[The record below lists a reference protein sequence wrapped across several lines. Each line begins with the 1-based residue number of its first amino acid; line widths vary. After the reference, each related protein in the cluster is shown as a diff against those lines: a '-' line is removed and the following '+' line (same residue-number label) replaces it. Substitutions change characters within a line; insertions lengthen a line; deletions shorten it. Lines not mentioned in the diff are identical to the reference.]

1 MVLGRNMSRCFL
13 STPYLEVAASSQAAQ
28 AHKVHEFIAAMQL
41 NMRISLALV
50 AATSALAPSK
60 VAPATKTA
68 LARKAASTAGGGA

>member
-1 MVLGRNMSRCFL
+1 MVLGRHMSVLDPARL
-13 STPYLEVAASSQAAQ
+13 PPTSVWSLPLL
-28 AHKVHEFIAAMQL
+28 HESVAAMQL